1 MTPRF
6 YVHYFAYFFI
16 GSGVASLS
24 LFAPTIVAGLGY
36 KDLDAQLYT
45 VPPYAVAYGVTLFA
59 AWLSDRLKDRGLV
72 AGLSFVAASIAFIIS
87 GMTHSKTHLLSHE
100 WCHHSRRPLLLSP
113 FSVAKADPISHT
125 KSRAPG
131 RGLQSPVRPPL
142 HSNKRG
148 LWRPPL
154 SLRMGRRQQPHNYGR
169 RLGNSYERGFL
180 GSGPDHRR
188 VDLPQP
194 RCAGVQARPWRE
206 RGSLDA
212 RCGF

>member
-1 MTPRF
+1 MRLTGFVSPIDSEEKINWADAKETLMTPRF

-87 GMTHSKTHLLSHE
+87 GMIHSKTHLLSHE
-100 WCHHSRRPLLLSP
+100 FRRMVSS
-113 FSVAKADPISHT
+113 FAKAPFLVT
-125 KSRAPG
+125 V
-131 RGLQSPVRPPL
+131 PVA
-142 HSNKRG
+142 S
-148 LWRPPL
+148 
-154 SLRMGRRQQPHNYGR
+154 
-169 RLGNSYERGFL
+169 
-180 GSGPDHRR
+180 
-188 VDLPQP
+188 
-194 RCAGVQARPWRE
+194 
-206 RGSLDA
+206 
-212 RCGF
+212 